1 LSQVF
6 RTETPAEPRGVI
18 HPVLL
23 ELLEQDRLDWD
34 DSRHREMYLKAWVT
48 GRVPRFYQKEN
59 AHE

>member
-1 LSQVF
+1 
-6 RTETPAEPRGVI
+6 
-18 HPVLL
+18 VLL

-34 DSRHREMYLKAWVT
+34 DARHREMYLKAWVT